1 MTTTTPDTSREA
13 IEALAYRLG
22 VIANEEVVGKPL
34 VDVYPD
40 ARDGRAALLALLER
54 AEAAEGEAA
63 EALALADARCQE
75 KAFVEDALRAAERE
89 KVASLE
95 ADAAVANEQYLQ
107 GTQEQIEYAQNMRE
121 ERDAALEEAKRLGEV
136 VQEIADGGYFMEKDA
151 KTILDEYVTL
161 CRTAL
166 TPSEP
171 SK

>member
-75 KAFVEDALRAAERE
+75 KAFVEDAL
-89 KVASLE
+89 
-95 ADAAVANEQYLQ
+95 
-107 GTQEQIEYAQNMRE
+107 
-121 ERDAALEEAKRLGEV
+121 AALAD
-136 VQEIADGGYFMEKDA
+136 QEP
-151 KTILDEYVTL
+151 
-161 CRTAL
+161 
-166 TPSEP
+166 TP
-171 SK
+171 

>member
-1 MTTTTPDTSREA
+1 MTTTTTPAPTSREA
-13 IEALAYRLG
+13 IERKAKSLRWQRSEFNADDREAL
-22 VIANEEVVGKPL
+22 
-34 VDVYPD
+34 D
-40 ARDGRAALLALLER
+40 AADALLALLER
-54 AEAAEGEAA
+54 AEAAEWEAA
-63 EALALADARCQE
+63 EALALADARCPE